1 MKILYLLA
9 VFVLFS
15 ACEDKKSVKNSIRL
29 SFEKNKAYRIQNE
42 SKIIYTQKVLDEFST
57 QVMTQNYDIT
67 FKVIDFS
74 NEIYTLDMRYTKFE
88 SGLENETDTLFVS
101 SDDDLPKDHFI
112 RQLMD
117 FHFQLKIAPNG
128 IIRDFTGVDAFNKM
142 IVGQLKDL
150 SIQEKNQVEQQLN
163 ASFGKESV
171 MGNLQMFFAFYP
183 KGKIED
189 NKTWES
195 NVTFSSL
202 FPLKF
207 NNKYELIFENQ
218 KSYGIE
224 GKSNQKIDPDT
235 KIDFDGVP
243 TKLDV
248 TGEIYTKAIVRKTD
262 GWVEKYDSEQWV
274 EGYVLNYIKEQNV
287 YARFPI
293 RMKITLKKKGHKYH
307 SSPTAKFLFL

>member
-1 MKILYLLA
+1 MKILYLFTA
-9 VFVLFS
+9 FVLFS

-29 SFEKNKAYRIQNE
+29 SFEKNKAYHIQNE
-42 SKIIYTQKVLDEFST
+42 SKIIYVQKVLDEFST

-74 NEIYTLDMRYTKFE
+74 NEIYTLDMQYTKFE
-88 SGLENETDTLFVS
+88 NGLENETDTLFVS

-112 RQLMD
+112 RQLID
-117 FHFQLKIAPNG
+117 FHFQLKVTPNG
-128 IIRDFTGVDAFNKM
+128 IIRDFTGMDAFNKM

-163 ASFGKESV
+163 VSFGKESV

-189 NKTWES
+189 NKAWES

-218 KSYGIE
+218 NSYGIE
-224 GKSNQKIDPDT
+224 GKSNQKIDPGT
-235 KIDFDGVP
+235 KIDFNGVP

-248 TGEIYTKAIVRKTD
+248 TGEIYTKATVRKTD
-262 GWVEKYDSEQWV
+262 GWIEKYDSEQWV
-274 EGYVLNYIKEQNV
+274 GLCPEL
-287 YARFPI
+287 
-293 RMKITLKKKGHKYH
+293 H
-307 SSPTAKFLFL
+307 